1 MGRRRE
7 PGVECR
13 VLEAEG
19 RAERV
24 RQFRGHLQHVLR
36 VLGDRRLQRW
46 LARRPLIRPTQ
57 SVVRRPRVGCCQL
70 AFCCDLDLL
79 SEIGLGVGLGLGLG
93 LGLEQVEIAAEGE
106 VDLLSEVG
114 PACRVLDAAG
124 HVASEG
130 RAAAVVYRV
139 LLLRALSKEAAG
151 LGLDVLYERCR
162 YAMPQLEES
171 VVVARLS
178 KLPSKAGGIGTPHRN
193 VEVGKPHGPS
203 SCTRRA
209 AHEGTDERCACS
221 SERLANLLQEVKSG
235 IRAFPGQRRP

>member
-1 MGRRRE
+1 M
-7 PGVECR
+7 
-13 VLEAEG
+13 
-19 RAERV
+19 
-24 RQFRGHLQHVLR
+24 LR
-36 VLGDRRLQRW
+36 VLGDRRLQRR

-151 LGLDVLYERCR
+151 LGLDVLHKRCR

-178 KLPSKAGGIGTPHRN
+178 ELPSKAGGVGTPHRN
-193 VEVGKPHGPS
+193 VEVRQPHGPS

-209 AHEGTDERCACS
+209 AHEGTRPDERCALAGRS
-221 SERLANLLQEVKSG
+221 SERLANLRRGGKVG
-235 IRAFPGQRRP
+235 IRVRPAEVHAAVS